1 MVQRGNKEGRFGSK
15 SNTGI
20 GADEKEQKLSPDLR
34 YRLDWF
40 QGKFDRKFLLKV
52 FRCVTLF
59 LGGGEFLQ
67 RTKRVQHFN
76 LSYEHPTGAII
87 ACGRKKPSGVVDES
101 LCYLWLSSSVL
112 LPFKQRRLYKLM
124 RVLRHE
130 CEFHTTRLDLCIDD
144 FNKTLDI
151 YKIKRAVDKFHYISF
166 NDAVEFQKYG
176 RKGSR
181 GLSISFGRRGSSGG
195 GKYVIVYDKSKESK
209 GKIDSIRVEASF
221 CGRYA
226 EQLSDNLCD
235 IPYHMWGEII
245 KEWISGAID
254 FRRRSYDDDNE
265 PHCRPRLPWWQK
277 IVGDTAKLRPSCEYS
292 VDS

>member
-1 MVQRGNKEGRFGSK
+1 MVHRRNKEGRFGSK
-15 SNTGI
+15 SNTGV
-20 GADEKEQKLSPDLR
+20 GADEKEHKLSPDLC

-52 FRCVTLF
+52 FRYVTLF

-76 LSYEHPTGAII
+76 LSYGHPTGAII

-124 RVLRHE
+124 RVLRRK
-130 CEFHTTRLDLCIDD
+130 CEFHTTRLDPCIDD

-151 YKIKRAVDKFHYISF
+151 YEIRSAVDEFHCISF
-166 NDAVEFQKYG
+166 NDAVRFQKYG
-176 RKGSR
+176 SKGSR
-181 GLSISFGRRGSSGG
+181 GLSIDFGRRGSSGG
-195 GKYVIVYDKSKESK
+195 GKYVVIYDKSVESK

-226 EQLSDNLCD
+226 EQLFDNLCD
-235 IPYHMWGEII
+235 VPYCMWGEII
-245 KEWISGAID
+245 KEWMSGAID
-254 FRRRSYDDDNE
+254 FRRCKNDGDKLHYGS
-265 PHCRPRLPWWQK
+265 RLPWWRK
-277 IVGDTAKLRPSCEYS
+277 IVGSTAKLRPSCEYS
-292 VDS
+292 IDS